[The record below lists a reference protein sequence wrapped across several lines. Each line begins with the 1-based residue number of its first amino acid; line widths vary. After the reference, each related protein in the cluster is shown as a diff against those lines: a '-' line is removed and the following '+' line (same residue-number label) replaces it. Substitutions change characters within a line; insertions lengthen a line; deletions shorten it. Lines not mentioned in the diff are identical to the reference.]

1 MKRLLLSLSLVALL
15 GTAGS
20 AAFAQGTNDFD
31 KELQAFQ
38 KKTGSGGTGD
48 PASQQAAPNTAGGVL
63 DGTGSFAAN
72 NGTGSFAANNGT
84 GSSAANGTGSSVT
97 SGTDSL
103 AAPDNKGKLL
113 PAAPPAASNSSA
125 VRGLLS
131 TGKNQNIPAGK
142 TGSKDPLGPAGNL
155 PLGKQMP
162 ATANALDMQ
171 MPVETQ
177 EQMEEEAA
185 AQKKKNDEDTY
196 NEALKQLM
204 PMRPDQIR
212 KLLDTFKESRQ
223 ASETPITDPV
233 PKVEV
238 ETVSLDPN
246 QVPPVI
252 KTSPGR
258 VSTLIILDSTGS
270 PWPIQDVSWAGK
282 FEVTPPEEGGH
293 VVRITPQSAH
303 TMGNI
308 SIRLVDLITP
318 ITFTLQ
324 TGLDEVDYR
333 FDARIPKQGPL
344 AKTPLIENGG
354 LKTVTG
360 GDENLVQMLDGT
372 PPGNAEKLKIDGTD
386 GRTSVWRLTGRIY
399 LRTPLTLL
407 SPAWSSSVTSADGMN
422 VYVLND
428 TPVILLSDEGRM
440 VRASIAATEVTP

>member
-1 MKRLLLSLSLVALL
+1 MKRLLLILLVVVLL

-20 AAFAQGTNDFD
+20 AAFAQGTDDFD

-38 KKTGSGGTGD
+38 KKTGDGTTA
-48 PASQQAAPNTAGGVL
+48 PSQAAPA
-63 DGTGSFAAN
+63 
-72 NGTGSFAANNGT
+72 
-84 GSSAANGTGSSVT
+84 GSS
-97 SGTDSL
+97 SGTAKNVS
-103 AAPDNKGKLL
+103 AGIAP
-113 PAAPPAASNSSA
+113 SM
-125 VRGLLS
+125 
-131 TGKNQNIPAGK
+131 
-142 TGSKDPLGPAGNL
+142 PAGNSFPSGMALSASKEVGASMNKSSNNNPLGLAGDL
-155 PLGKQMP
+155 PLGKQLP
-162 ATANALDMQ
+162 ATANALNMQ
-171 MPVETQ
+171 APVETPQ
-177 EQMEEEAA
+177 QMEAEAA
-185 AQKKKNDEDTY
+185 AQKEKVEQQTFDD
-196 NEALKQLM
+196 ALKQLL
-204 PMRPDQIR
+204 PLKPDQIR
-212 KLLDTFKESRQ
+212 KVLDSFKESRK

-303 TMGNI
+303 TVGNI

-354 LKTVTG
+354 LKTVVG

-372 PPGNAEKLKIDGTD
+372 PPASSEKLKIDGAD
-386 GRTSVWRLTGRIY
+386 GRTSVWRLSGRIY

-428 TPVILLSDEGRM
+428 TPVIILSDDGRM
-440 VRASIAATEVTP
+440 VRAHIAATEVTP